1 MNKNY
6 SNPYRFLPEWYIK
19 DLNKK
24 SYKRSQLYLVLSIS
38 IFIFISFNTVK
49 YKKQFDDYKAKNY
62 FSYIPPIAE
71 KDNKAKSFNC
81 DGLLYILSQAGEIN
95 YGEVEMKNDELYV
108 TVSFSTI
115 QDLNKY
121 VDNNK
126 DNKYLLLKEVSLTD
140 KKEDSYTF
148 KICFNIKDGGK

>member
-49 YKKQFDDYKAKNY
+49 HKKQFDDYKSKNS
-62 FSYIPPIAE
+62 FRSMPIAE
-71 KDNKAKSFNC
+71 KDNKYKGFNC
-81 DGLLYILSQAGEIN
+81 DGLIYILSQAGEIN
-95 YGEVEMKNDELYV
+95 YGELEMKSDELYV
-108 TVSFSTI
+108 TVSFNTI

-126 DNKYLLLKEVSLTD
+126 DNKYLLLKEVSFID
-140 KKEDSYTF
+140 KKKDAYTF
-148 KICFNIKDGGK
+148 KIYFNVKNRGR